1 MASALW
7 RRALLRACGGEPP
20 RFLIPSRR
28 FSGEAPRRFA
38 ALWGNGD
45 YGRLGL
51 GGLESRWKPTV
62 CPFFDDDPPVSIAC
76 GGAHT
81 LFLTGTVVVLDAV
94 VHPACPSSST
104 SVGSGVSDP
113 ARGKTSLGSLTW
125 ALLPWVRSEDP
136 TRRSRRGGGGGAR
149 CDPSTFKS
157 VPE

>member
-1 MASALW
+1 MASALC
-7 RRALLRACGGEPP
+7 RRALLRACGGKPP
-20 RFLIPSRR
+20 RFLSPSRR

-81 LFLTGTVVVLDAV
+81 LFLTGTCLSLKFVLLCFLRERKAAISIKRRILNSSSVIRFSIFFFPFRRNLDAEFEI
-94 VHPACPSSST
+94 
-104 SVGSGVSDP
+104 
-113 ARGKTSLGSLTW
+113 RKI
-125 ALLPWVRSEDP
+125 
-136 TRRSRRGGGGGAR
+136 
-149 CDPSTFKS
+149 K
-157 VPE
+157 